1 MAPTQETQLAPA
13 AAARPAW
20 QRLLPVLAL
29 VAVAWFGVQWL
40 TRAEDRPQVVQGEA
54 PLLQLTA
61 FDGSQ
66 IDLAALWGQGHGQGY
81 GQGRGQGVVVN
92 FWASWCEPC
101 RVEAELF
108 EDAWRAEQARGDAG
122 RDASVL
128 FVGVNRQDTR
138 TAALAFL
145 DEFGVSYPNGA
156 DDDSMWSRNF
166 GVIGLPTT
174 FFIDADGIIQSV
186 VWGPITSARELETH
200 LAKIRP

>member
-1 MAPTQETQLAPA
+1 MAPSQERELAPA
-13 AAARPAW
+13 ATTRPAW
-20 QRLLPVLAL
+20 RRLLPVLAL
-29 VAVAWFGVQWL
+29 VAAAWFGVHWL

-54 PLLQLTA
+54 PLLQLRA

-66 IDLAALWGQGHGQGY
+66 IDLAAL
-81 GQGRGQGVVVN
+81 RGQGVVVN

-108 EDAWRAEQARGDAG
+108 EDAWRAERGKQEI
-122 RDASVL
+122 V

-138 TAALAFL
+138 PAAQAFL
-145 DEFGVSYPNGA
+145 DEFEVSYPNGA
-156 DDDSMWSRNF
+156 DNDSTWSRGF

-186 VWGPITSARELETH
+186 VWGPITSARELDQH